1 MKKNE
6 LVLWDIAIL
15 DYTDAKVVL
24 LRRAYPMSVVE
35 NDDIES
41 MLEAEGVYNSSTC
54 YFMTKLIGRVTDI
67 ARPMVVEDNR

>member
-6 LVLWDIAIL
+6 LGLWDIAIL

-24 LRRAYPMSVVE
+24 LRRAYPMNVQT
-35 NDDIES
+35 DDIES

-54 YFMTKLIGRVTDI
+54 YFMTKLVGRATDNP
-67 ARPMVVEDNR
+67 RSMVVEDNR